1 MILSRKDKIFPF
13 ITKTAIPV
21 FGSILHL
28 RKFLK
33 SLTCFDTEHV
43 GRRHLGHKCI
53 SHTFNEFL
61 KALLKTQLKIN
72 RFFSPS
78 FNLKLNPK
86 PLIWTM
92 RKYIKFDI

>member
-13 ITKTAIPV
+13 IKKTAIPV

-53 SHTFNEFL
+53 ITLLTNSLKGTFKNRIENKVGFFPEF
-61 KALLKTQLKIN
+61 
-72 RFFSPS
+72 
-78 FNLKLNPK
+78 
-86 PLIWTM
+86 
-92 RKYIKFDI
+92 